1 MVNKYFQ
8 KWIRVKL
15 YEKFYRREVDREI
28 FNHDCVLDE
37 RDSYNSVVAP
47 Y

>member
-1 MVNKYFQ
+1 MNSSKFFE
-8 KWIRVKL
+8 KL
-15 YEKFYRREVDREI
+15 HLEFYRSEASKEI